1 MVISFRVRIIIR
13 PFLEMAQP
21 HMISH
26 NIAVHHSQGVWTN
39 SHAIV
44 IAVIS
49 TVFIVFCCSIYGN
62 QRHSRHCTFASIIR
76 RTFPVKNKDFF
87 CVLLTIENKVCS
99 SKQPTGFLSGS
110 FSIFCILCDRNA
122 VFPKLKTRNINFEK
136 NISCCICIRFG
147 IKCYCFPA

>member
-49 TVFIVFCCSIYGN
+49 TVFIVFLLFYIWESAAFPTLHIRKYNTPHIPCQK
-62 QRHSRHCTFASIIR
+62 QRFLLCL
-76 RTFPVKNKDFF
+76 KNNRK
-87 CVLLTIENKVCS
+87 
-99 SKQPTGFLSGS
+99 
-110 FSIFCILCDRNA
+110 
-122 VFPKLKTRNINFEK
+122 
-136 NISCCICIRFG
+136 
-147 IKCYCFPA
+147 